1 MDNGII
7 TVILA
12 VISTLGGAKAWEF
25 YQKKLEINREEE
37 KEDKKNSLMYRDD
50 LRERVAV
57 LEGKLE
63 ESVSDKEK
71 LLNSL
76 GELKTS
82 LAECKVRIEFLE
94 KSLDEKEKIIK
105 ELREENTSLK
115 KEIEVLRGL

>member
-25 YQKKLEINREEE
+25 YQKKLELNREEE

-71 LLNSL
+71 LIESL

-82 LAECKVRIEFLE
+82 LAEFKVRIEFLE
-94 KSLDEKEKIIK
+94 KSLDEKEKIIRS
-105 ELREENTSLK
+105 LRKENTSLK
-115 KEIEVLRGL
+115 KEIEILRGL